1 MGIKGEGLD
10 GRAPSMS
17 HMQAPTGATRDG
29 GKSDDERPSQITAR
43 QEKEA
48 MSLRV
53 SRMTRLYVRLMTLPR
68 WVAYVAAGYSVACVA
83 AYTLFGVGQ

>member
-1 MGIKGEGLD
+1 MGSYSDE
-10 GRAPSMS
+10 RAPSMS

-29 GKSDDERPSQITAR
+29 GKSDDERPSQITTR

-53 SRMTRLYVRLMTLPR
+53 SRMISLEVLG
-68 WVAYVAAGYSVACVA
+68 WCWAAFLAVFAIA
-83 AYTLFGVGQ
+83 MLLFVVVDELNYDYEAER